1 MGTALISA
9 IKYGIDLV
17 ARASVALK
25 VSKSGDTMTGQLTLP
40 GGGLGSQAITYAEA
54 FALATGT
61 AGLLQNYNIS
71 TTVGGTPAV
80 GTIRYN
86 NATQVSATELLMAVV
101 TSDGLDLTNFIAQ
114 MAIGDTFYIQ
124 QETSSANYQRW
135 QATAAPVIGGGY
147 ATIAVTLLSSAGT
160 GTTNF
165 ADSLPIIIYG
175 KSASAPMTTDALA
188 EGSLNLY
195 FTESRVLGTDLAG
208 WTVGANSTVLATDTI
223 TQAIGKL
230 QGQTDAINAVKTPI
244 TVSGSRALADSDH
257 DCLLRV
263 TGAYTLTH
271 NAGLRADF
279 KCRVINTTANQC
291 TFANGTAS
299 FENSYGISTAKTRA
313 IAAAMAYIEVGTA
326 ANILHVDGDI
336 SA

>member
-165 ADSLPIIIYG
+165 ADALPIIIYG
-175 KSASAPMTTDALA
+175 KSASAPMNTDALA
-188 EGSLNLY
+188 EGVLNLY

-257 DCLLRV
+257 EHLLLV
-263 TGAYTLTH
+263 TGAYTLTA
-271 NAGLRADF
+271 NSGLRADF
-279 KCRVINTTANQC
+279 RCRVQQTSASQV
-291 TFANGTAS
+291 TFANGTAT
-299 FENSYGISTAKTRA
+299 FRNSYGIGANAKT
-313 IAAAMAYIEVGTA
+313 AAQYATAYIEPGPSSTELA
-326 ANILHVDGDI
+326 IIGDI
-336 SA
+336 TA